1 MNDSIV
7 AGIDIGTTKIC
18 TIIAEHEESGEIN
31 ILGVGKVPSL
41 GLTRGVVVNL
51 EKTVQS
57 IKRAVQEAERMA
69 GVNINSAF
77 IGIGGSHIRSMN
89 SDAVVAVSKSESK
102 RGITHGEITEDDI
115 ERVNE
120 ATTPVMTGLDREIL
134 HVLPQEYAVDDQF
147 GIKSPIGITG
157 MKLES
162 KVHVV
167 TCSVTSAKN
176 IVKAVNRSEI
186 NVNNLILEPLAS
198 SYAVLDEEEKEY
210 GVTLIDFGGGTTDV
224 AVFFKGAVR
233 HTAVVGLGG
242 ENITNDVAY
251 MLRTPREHA
260 EEIKCAYGCAKQSL
274 VSKDEYFKLKSIG
287 GRPPR
292 EISKMLLASYVEPR
306 VEEILQMAKLEMQKF
321 NRYDM
326 LAGGVVLTG
335 GGALLDGI
343 RDIAED
349 IFEQQVKIG
358 IPHPTKGLVDLVS
371 EPMYSTALGLIN
383 YAVSPEG
390 ELETYI
396 DNDKPNF
403 KRAVEKILDH
413 VTNFFV

>member
-1 MNDSIV
+1 MKDSIV

-18 TIIAEHEESGEIN
+18 TIIAEQEDSGELN

-51 EKTVQS
+51 EKTVLS
-57 IKRAVQEAERMA
+57 IRRAVEEAERMA
-69 GVNINSAF
+69 GVNINGAY

-89 SDAVVAVSKSESK
+89 SDAVIAVSKSESK
-102 RGITHGEITEDDI
+102 RGIRHGEITEDDI
-115 ERVNE
+115 ERVTE
-120 ATTPVMTGLDREIL
+120 ATMPVMTGLDREIL
-134 HVLPQEYAVDDQF
+134 HVLPQEYTVDDQF
-147 GIKSPIGITG
+147 GIKSPIGIMG

-162 KVHVV
+162 KVHIV
-167 TCSVTSAKN
+167 TCSATSSKN

-186 NVNNLILEPLAS
+186 NVNNLVLEPLAS

-210 GVTLIDFGGGTTDV
+210 GVTLIDFGGGTTDI

-251 MLRTPREHA
+251 MLRTPRDHA
-260 EEIKCAYGCAKQSL
+260 EEIKCSYGCAKQSL

-306 VEEILQMAKLEMQKF
+306 VEEILQMAKMEMKKF

-335 GGALLDGI
+335 GGALLEGI
-343 RDIAED
+343 SDLAED

-358 IPHPTKGLVDLVS
+358 IPQPNKGLVDLVS

-390 ELETYI
+390 EIETYI
-396 DNDKPNF
+396 DHDKPNF
-403 KRAVEKILDH
+403 KRVMEKIFDQ